1 MLMRYLIPF
10 IFTITLFTACEVV
23 SEVERLEDEPQ
34 LVVNS
39 IIHPDTMMW
48 VHVTNSNPIF
58 NQTAINPIKD
68 AGVTIME
75 NGSLEHKLTFQELRY
90 DSLGIKQSFYVDRNQ
105 IPKEGASY
113 EVTVESPTLGQ
124 AKSAVQLIPPEVPL
138 QLSDF
143 SIDTVS
149 LRDRFILTNINA
161 TLGFQDNPETTDYY
175 ALSVFRRR
183 DERSPILVS
192 GIWSKQFFSSRDV
205 ALLDDG
211 TQDLESL
218 TDEDGLLEFFGEFGA
233 VFSDA
238 TFDGKFKEIEI
249 KLSPLS
255 SIGENNTTKN
265 FESQFRFEL
274 KHISRDLY
282 LYAKS
287 ILEAQK
293 SIQISNVTLPFSEP
307 VKIYS
312 NIEGGQGIFGAYNG
326 YSVIYDVKE
335 QRVIDE
341 SGHQ

>member
-1 MLMRYLIPF
+1 MRYLIPF
-10 IFTITLFTACEVV
+10 VFTITLFAACEVV
-23 SEVERLEDEPQ
+23 SEIERLEDEPQ

-58 NQTAINPIKD
+58 NQTSIKPIKD
-68 AGVTIME
+68 ARVTITE
-75 NGSLEHKLTFQELRY
+75 NGSREHKLTFQEQRY
-90 DSLGIKQSFYVDRNQ
+90 DTLGIKKSFYMDRKQ
-105 IPKEGASY
+105 VPTEGATY
-113 EVTVESPTLGQ
+113 EVTVESPTLGRAQ
-124 AKSAVQLIPPEVPL
+124 SAVQEIPPEVPL
-138 QLSDF
+138 QLTDF
-143 SIDTVS
+143 SIDTVN
-149 LRDRFILTNINA
+149 LRDRFVLNNVTA
-161 TLGFQDNPETTDYY
+161 TLGFQDNPESTDYY
-175 ALSVFRRR
+175 ALSVFRRSE
-183 DERSPILVS
+183 ERSPILVS

-218 TDEDGLLEFFGEFGA
+218 TGEDGLLEFFGEFGA

-238 TFDGKFKEIEI
+238 TFNGKFKEIEI
-249 KLSPLS
+249 NLSPVS

-287 ILEAQK
+287 ILEAEK
-293 SIQISNVTLPFSEP
+293 SISISDVNLPFSEP

-312 NIEGGQGIFGAYNG
+312 NIKGGQGIFGVYNG
-326 YSVIYDVKE
+326 YSVIYDAQQ

-341 SGHQ
+341 SNPQ